1 MVLGVAYK
9 LSQVLLDNPP
19 NYFVSLVAIGTIA
32 DLVSMTDE
40 NRSIVKQGLS
50 FLNQSRPIQ
59 IKALLNQAG
68 YNDTINEETVGFI
81 IGLT

>member
-1 MVLGVAYK
+1 MWFGVAYK

-50 FLNQSRPIQ
+50 FLNQSARF
-59 IKALLNQAG
+59 KLKH
-68 YNDTINEETVGFI
+68 Y
-81 IGLT
+81 LTKPVIMTRLTKKL